1 MAIERKD
8 RSFDR
13 IFDEVSL
20 DTIPIDY
27 LKSIMLVLIDGT
39 EVELHRED
47 LEFLGSNSQ
56 EDLISKLAREDVV
69 DIAIQLDYD
78 LIKND
83 VTKNVNAIL
92 DTLFKD
98 E

>member
-20 DTIPIDY
+20 DTIPYQY

-47 LEFLGSNSQ
+47 LEFLGSHNE
-56 EDLISKLAREDVV
+56 EDLLSKLAREDVV

>member
-20 DTIPIDY
+20 ETIPFDY
-27 LKSIMLVLIDGT
+27 VKSVILVLMDGS
-39 EVELHRED
+39 EVELHSED
-47 LEFLGSNSQ
+47 LAFLGTDSQ
-56 EDLISKLAREDVV
+56 EDLISKLAREDVI

-98 E
+98 D

>member
-20 DTIPIDY
+20 ESIPYDY
-27 LKSIMLVLIDGT
+27 LKSVVLILIDGS
-39 EVELHRED
+39 EVELHSED
-47 LEFLGSNSQ
+47 LETFDPQSQ

-69 DIAIQLDYD
+69 DIAIRLDYD